1 MLENACPW
9 VELYKTWNTLQ
20 KGLSVSRVSLAAYLI
35 NRVVTQ
41 LGISVFTFLSLSAL
55 TRLYYTPLHALTCL
69 KEKSSKSSKA
79 CRDWNQMHFWKQLC
93 WKGKSTEKKLEALQ
107 SDTLYSLIYQCFH
120 HKRMRTYSYRFP
132 LNIRGNFDCV
142 RSKSLQTRHTSKE
155 VTIEQ
160 LLRHIKT

>member
-1 MLENACPW
+1 MLDMWGLKSIEVARKCCPW

-41 LGISVFTFLSLSAL
+41 FGISVFTFLSLSAL
-55 TRLYYTPLHALTCL
+55 TGASILYAPPLHALTCL

-93 WKGKSTEKKLEALQ
+93 WKGKSIQKSLKPYKV
-107 SDTLYSLIYQCFH
+107 TLYTLWFISASITKECALTVIASL
-120 HKRMRTYSYRFP
+120 
-132 LNIRGNFDCV
+132 
-142 RSKSLQTRHTSKE
+142 
-155 VTIEQ
+155 
-160 LLRHIKT
+160 